1 MDNRDRWY
9 YVMLEYMQPDSRK
22 MVVSA
27 GIALAVFLLL
37 VSGPGRAEPTDRVDQ
52 TIQYLISTV
61 SGSGLTFIRNGSEY
75 TSSEAAEHMNRK
87 YQHFKD
93 DIETPEKFIE
103 LSATKS
109 LLTGKPYKVINGQG
123 EKLKVSDWLGAELA
137 TYRTR
142 NQ

>member
-1 MDNRDRWY
+1 MDNRSRWNY
-9 YVMLEYMQPDSRK
+9 AMLEHMKPDNRN
-22 MVVSA
+22 MVAAA

-37 VSGPGRAEPTDRVDQ
+37 VSGPGRAEPTDRVEQ
-52 TIQYLISTV
+52 TIQYLVNYV

-109 LLTGKPYKVINGQG
+109 LLTGKPYLVVDGQG
-123 EKLKVSDWLGAELA
+123 ERLRVSDWLRAELA
-137 TYRTR
+137 TYRAR
-142 NQ
+142 SE